1 MTKIVRAAVLAPVL
15 ILAGLAALYGAGWF
29 TLSDRFARSVA
40 LWLDAQRAQG
50 IEISHAGI
58 ARGGFPFR
66 LEARVLEPRAAF
78 RAGRKAWTWTPTRAV
93 FSARPWAPDRVTLD
107 LSGAHAII
115 PADAPAGENA
125 GENGKAG
132 WRARAEALIIDA
144 RLHGSGATGL
154 ALTGKRIEIEGPATA
169 EDFAAA
175 SVALSWRRVAASLTD
190 RSPADHRGESQAFE
204 VAAEGVRLSER
215 ARLPLG
221 SEIARVKIAGR
232 VMGELTSLRPGMGP
246 GALGPWRD
254 GGGTVEIE
262 AIEGRYGA
270 LRFEGEGTLALDG
283 AMQPLAALTAR
294 IEGYGETIDALRDKG
309 AIRPRDAAAAT
320 LILAA
325 LAQRGD
331 NGRPHVAV
339 PVTIQDGVLFAGPVT
354 LLRVPPIPW

>member
-29 TLSDRFARSVA
+29 TLSDRFAESVA

-78 RAGRKAWTWTPTRAV
+78 AAGRKAWTWTPARAV
-93 FSARPWAPDRVTLD
+93 FSARPWALDRVTLD
-107 LSGAHAII
+107 LSGAHAIV
-115 PADAPAGENA
+115 PADASAGA
-125 GENGKAG
+125 GRKAG
-132 WRARAEALIIDA
+132 WRARAETLILDA
-144 RLHGSGATGL
+144 RLHGSRATGL
-154 ALTGKRIEIEGPATA
+154 ALTGERIEIEGPATA

-190 RSPADHRGESQAFE
+190 RPPADHRGESQAFE

-254 GGGTVEIE
+254 GGGTVEI
-262 AIEGRYGA
+262 AALEGRYGA

-294 IEGYGETIDALRDKG
+294 IEGYGETIDALRAKG
-309 AIRPRDAAAAT
+309 AMSPRDAAAAT

-331 NGRPHVAV
+331 NGRPHLAV
-339 PVTIQDGVLFAGPVT
+339 PVAIQDGLLFAGPVT

>member
-1 MTKIVRAAVLAPVL
+1 MVKTSRAAVLAPVL

-29 TLSDRFARSVA
+29 YLSVRFAESVA
-40 LWLDAQRAQG
+40 LWLDQRRADG
-50 IEISHAGI
+50 LVVSRAGI

-78 RAGRKAWTWTPTRAV
+78 TAGRKAWTWTPSRAV
-93 FSARPWAPDRVTLD
+93 FSARPWALDRVTVD

-115 PADAPAGENA
+115 PAGVPVD
-125 GENGKAG
+125 AG
-132 WRARAEALIIDA
+132 WRARADVLTVDA
-144 RLHGSGATGL
+144 RLHGPTATSL
-154 ALTGKRIEIEGPATA
+154 ALAGERIGIEGPATA

-175 SVALSWRRVAASLTD
+175 SVTLSWRRAAASLTD
-190 RSPADHRGESQAFE
+190 RPPADHRGESQAFE
-204 VAAEGVRLSER
+204 IAAVGVRLSER

-221 SEIARVKIAGR
+221 SEIAHVKIAGR

-254 GGGTVEIE
+254 GGGTVEI
-262 AIEGRYGA
+262 AALEGRYGA

-294 IEGYGETIDALRDKG
+294 IEGYGETIDALRAKG
-309 AIRPRDAAAAT
+309 AMNSRDAATAK

-331 NGRPHVAV
+331 NGRPHLAV
-339 PVTIQDGVLFAGPVT
+339 PVTIQDGLLFAGPVT